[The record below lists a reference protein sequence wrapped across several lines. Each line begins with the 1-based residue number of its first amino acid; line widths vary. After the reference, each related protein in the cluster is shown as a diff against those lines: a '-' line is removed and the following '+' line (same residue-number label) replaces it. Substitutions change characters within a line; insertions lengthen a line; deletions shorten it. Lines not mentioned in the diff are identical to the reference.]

1 MVKEILLIIS
11 VILQIIA
18 AIVAIGL
25 TRRTKYNLSWMLFTV
40 ALTCMAFLRLG
51 EYVQITDLK
60 EWRLPSEFFI
70 WTGIVTSLCFAVGM
84 LLVQK
89 IFNYIARAERQRRI
103 SERRILN
110 TVLRTEEKERQ
121 RFSKD
126 LHDGLGPLLS
136 SAKMSI
142 SALSSGDTDERNRE
156 ILRNANYVI
165 DEAIRSLR
173 EISVNL
179 SPHILND
186 FGLSRAISNF
196 INRLPRGAMR
206 INFSTNLRTE
216 RFDMDIEV
224 ILYRIVCELI
234 NNSLKH
240 SGASVATVSLVYAD
254 GVLRLV
260 QNVTK
265 GLHVNEKIVEKLV
278 WDYLP
283 FIATENLMMAAV
295 KRGGDRQQLHEIIR
309 RHSMAATA
317 RMKEGLPCDLLDRLA
332 GDPAFSLSR
341 KELEALME
349 PQRYIGRCP
358 QQVRRF
364 LDTCA
369 PLLHQAQSSDGDI
382 RI

>member
-51 EYVQITDLK
+51 EYLQITSLK
-60 EWRLPSEFFI
+60 ALRLPSEFFV
-70 WTGIVTSLCFAVGM
+70 WSGIITSLCFAVGV

-89 IFNYIARAERQRRI
+89 IFNYIARAEKQRRI

-142 SALSSGDTDERNRE
+142 SALSLNEQNEHNSE
-156 ILRNANYVI
+156 IIHNANYVI

-173 EISVNL
+173 EISINL
-179 SPHILND
+179 SPHILKD

-196 INRLPRGAMR
+196 INKLPRSSMR

-224 ILYRIVCELI
+224 ILYRVVCELLH
-234 NNSLKH
+234 NSLKH
-240 SGASVATVSLVYAD
+240 SGASQVSVSLICGD
-254 GVLRLV
+254 GVIRLDYRDNGCGFDLAEVEQKGMGIANIHSRVSSLKGEVTLRSTPGQGMKAV
-260 QNVTK
+260 IEV
-265 GLHVNEKIVEKLV
+265 HV
-278 WDYLP
+278 
-283 FIATENLMMAAV
+283 
-295 KRGGDRQQLHEIIR
+295 
-309 RHSMAATA
+309 
-317 RMKEGLPCDLLDRLA
+317 
-332 GDPAFSLSR
+332 
-341 KELEALME
+341 
-349 PQRYIGRCP
+349 
-358 QQVRRF
+358 
-364 LDTCA
+364 
-369 PLLHQAQSSDGDI
+369 
-382 RI
+382 

>member
-156 ILRNANYVI
+156 ILRN
-165 DEAIRSLR
+165 
-173 EISVNL
+173 L

-254 GVLRLV
+254 GVLRLDYRDNGCGFDV
-260 QNVTK
+260 AKVEQK
-265 GLHVNEKIVEKLV
+265 GMGIANIQSRVSSLKGDFALKSTPGRGMKAVVEVHV
-278 WDYLP
+278 
-283 FIATENLMMAAV
+283 
-295 KRGGDRQQLHEIIR
+295 
-309 RHSMAATA
+309 
-317 RMKEGLPCDLLDRLA
+317 
-332 GDPAFSLSR
+332 
-341 KELEALME
+341 
-349 PQRYIGRCP
+349 
-358 QQVRRF
+358 
-364 LDTCA
+364 
-369 PLLHQAQSSDGDI
+369 
-382 RI
+382 

>member
-254 GVLRLV
+254 GVLRLDYRD
-260 QNVTK
+260 
-265 GLHVNEKIVEKLV
+265 NESL
-278 WDYLP
+278 
-283 FIATENLMMAAV
+283 T
-295 KRGGDRQQLHEIIR
+295 
-309 RHSMAATA
+309 
-317 RMKEGLPCDLLDRLA
+317 
-332 GDPAFSLSR
+332 FSLGS
-341 KELEALME
+341 
-349 PQRYIGRCP
+349 
-358 QQVRRF
+358 VR
-364 LDTCA
+364 
-369 PLLHQAQSSDGDI
+369 
-382 RI
+382 

>member
-142 SALSSGDTDERNRE
+142 SALSSGDTDERNRW
-156 ILRNANYVI
+156 LCQCGKTFTTRYC
-165 DEAIRSLR
+165 
-173 EISVNL
+173 
-179 SPHILND
+179 
-186 FGLSRAISNF
+186 
-196 INRLPRGAMR
+196 AMP
-206 INFSTNLRTE
+206 TT
-216 RFDMDIEV
+216 
-224 ILYRIVCELI
+224 
-234 NNSLKH
+234 
-240 SGASVATVSLVYAD
+240 
-254 GVLRLV
+254 
-260 QNVTK
+260 
-265 GLHVNEKIVEKLV
+265 
-278 WDYLP
+278 
-283 FIATENLMMAAV
+283 
-295 KRGGDRQQLHEIIR
+295 
-309 RHSMAATA
+309 
-317 RMKEGLPCDLLDRLA
+317 
-332 GDPAFSLSR
+332 
-341 KELEALME
+341 
-349 PQRYIGRCP
+349 
-358 QQVRRF
+358 
-364 LDTCA
+364 
-369 PLLHQAQSSDGDI
+369 
-382 RI
+382 